1 MCFIRDCF
9 EDELVP
15 VFASVGRIYEL
26 RLMIEFSGTNR
37 TYCYVK
43 YCSEKDAKEA
53 VRRLHNY
60 SIRPD
65 YSLAVTISVD
75 NRRLV
80 ARLVPNC
87 GRTEAEVGEELSL
100 VGVEGVSKVWLRG
113 SWLQLEF
120 ETHRFAALA
129 RRQLVPGSVRLWGR
143 CEVRGV
149 EWAEP
154 ESEVSIANGRVL
166 CARNIPPSFP
176 YSRLVDIF
184 NQLSNGQVDNL
195 MRVGSVTLVTLLSSE
210 AATLVKQR
218 SVGMNVAGEPL
229 QVEDYVAPAFPRRRV
244 DRGYVAPSVEHSST
258 WDPLGALAGGSFA
271 SFYPPVSQQN
281 NLEDFVQ
288 RAPAPEEPKL
298 PTASPGSLVSAGD
311 ELRRLCLSQGWGAPS
326 LHLTG
331 QRVATS
337 GLQVRTIEV
346 RR

>member
-1 MCFIRDCF
+1 MALQEETGYDIIQKQGQRIFGGPPPGWTGPPPGRGTEIYCYRIPRYFLSEAKYLNQVVTRDCF

-15 VFASVGRIYEL
+15 LFASVGKIYEL

-37 TYCYVK
+37 TYCYVR
-43 YCSEKDAKEA
+43 YCTENDAKEA

-60 SIRPD
+60 RIRSD
-65 YSLAVTISVD
+65 YPLAVTISVD

-154 ESEVSIANGRVL
+154 ESEVSTSKSRVL

-184 NQLSNGQVDNL
+184 NQLSNGQVDNV

-229 QVEDYVAPAFPRRRV
+229 QVE
-244 DRGYVAPSVEHSST
+244 EH
-258 WDPLGALAGGSFA
+258 F
-271 SFYPPVSQQN
+271 
-281 NLEDFVQ
+281 
-288 RAPAPEEPKL
+288 R
-298 PTASPGSLVSAGD
+298 GD
-311 ELRRLCLSQGWGAPS
+311 EWIVAMSHHLSSIHQPGI
-326 LHLTG
+326 L
-331 QRVATS
+331 
-337 GLQVRTIEV
+337 
-346 RR
+346 